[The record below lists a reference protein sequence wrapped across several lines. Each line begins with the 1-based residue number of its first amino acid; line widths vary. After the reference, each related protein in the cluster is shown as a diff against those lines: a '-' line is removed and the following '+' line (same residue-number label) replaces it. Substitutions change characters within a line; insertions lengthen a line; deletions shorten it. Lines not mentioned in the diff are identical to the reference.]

1 MEYRCAQPKWILQL
15 NKFKSLPWFSSP
27 KVHLILWNRHKLVFY
42 ASNFSTWTEKQILTT
57 VSDRPWF
64 KLTDERDKC
73 HQQCHYA
80 HHTWQK
86 GSFLHLVVDSLWLS
100 SHRQLPSI
108 CDSHTRTNCMTC
120 SRIVLARRLADDI
133 LKIKQQGCLGLSS
146 MTQSSGN
153 QWNPWRSVATP
164 ARAALR
170 HVEHDLSSSNVLRM
184 WFMLLFLN
192 TRQFPHANCFLSEL
206 IWPSAPRSDSSLSK
220 WKITEKEEKKK
231 KGIGFTGIENG
242 DSWTLQSLVIGR

>member
-1 MEYRCAQPKWILQL
+1 MSSTM
-15 NKFKSLPWFSSP
+15 SLWPPYLTKRF
-27 KVHLILWNRHKLVFY
+27 
-42 ASNFSTWTEKQILTT
+42 ILT
-57 VSDRPWF
+57 
-64 KLTDERDKC
+64 L
-73 HQQCHYA
+73 
-80 HHTWQK
+80 
-86 GSFLHLVVDSLWLS
+86 SLWLS

-108 CDSHTRTNCMTC
+108 CDPHTRINDMTC

-133 LKIKQQGCLGLSS
+133 LKITQQGCLGLSS

-153 QWNPWRSVATP
+153 QWNPWISVGSP

-170 HVEHDLSSSNVLRM
+170 RVEHDLSSSNVLRM

-192 TRQFPHANCFLSEL
+192 IRQFPHADCFLSEL

-220 WKITEKEEKKK
+220 WKITGEKKKK
-231 KGIGFTGIENG
+231 KGIGFTGVENG